1 MNREVRLSKPEFG
14 HLNEANGS
22 FFLPLQPYS
31 SVLIDILP
39 RNVIGRKRIKRAL
52 IGGFTSW
59 YTTVSRSVF
68 PANTYNNE
76 MISMTNRD
84 IARKRM
90 SSYCPTGFQTIARR
104 PDEGSYKSW
113 PNRTKSETLDPS
125 KGSDEI
131 SMRRRKAAQTVKGIY
146 IVSSIIS
153 KGTAF
158 IHRGFT
164 NCGFQKLLRHN

>member
-1 MNREVRLSKPEFG
+1 METAFEIQNNETKQMNREVRLSKPEFG

-68 PANTYNNE
+68 PANTYNNG
-76 MISMTNRD
+76 MISMTNREM
-84 IARKRM
+84 ARNGM
-90 SSYCPTGFQTIARR
+90 SSHCPTGFQTIPRR
-104 PDEGSYKSW
+104 PKPEHGS
-113 PNRTKSETLDPS
+113 
-125 KGSDEI
+125 
-131 SMRRRKAAQTVKGIY
+131 
-146 IVSSIIS
+146 
-153 KGTAF
+153 
-158 IHRGFT
+158 
-164 NCGFQKLLRHN
+164 